1 MQVVLSVF
9 VKNVKEEDLTV
20 DLAERSV
27 RLRTWS
33 ADTGSVDVLTAHCA
47 TSSFDFPLLHAF
59 TSCSSSTLCPFCP
72 DELILPDP
80 PPRIQLSLNIKLPND
95 SEIAFDID
103 PLARSIDVS
112 RSTHRVLSM
121 KLEFKLA
128 KKQAG
133 ARWTALEGDEEPAD
147 ANTSTPAAPSTSSST
162 PNHAYPSSSKT
173 KKNWDA
179 LAADFEKKEADEQAK
194 RKDDKDANAG
204 GDKELNELFKSLY
217 AGATDDRESDE
228 PRDGTPGSS

>member
-1 MQVVLSVF
+1 
-9 VKNVKEEDLTV
+9 
-20 DLAERSV
+20 
-27 RLRTWS
+27 
-33 ADTGSVDVLTAHCA
+33 
-47 TSSFDFPLLHAF
+47 
-59 TSCSSSTLCPFCP
+59 
-72 DELILPDP
+72 
-80 PPRIQLSLNIKLPND
+80 LPNG

-133 ARWTALEGDEEPAD
+133 SRWTALEGDEEPAD
-147 ANTSTPAAPSTSSST
+147 ATPSTSAATSISST
-162 PNHAYPSSSKT
+162 TANHAYPSSSKT

-179 LAADFEKKEADEQAK
+179 LAADFEKKEADELAK

-217 AGATDDRESDE
+217 AGATDDREFGK
-228 PRDGTPGSS
+228 PRDGNRALS

>member
-1 MQVVLSVF
+1 M
-9 VKNVKEEDLTV
+9 
-20 DLAERSV
+20 
-27 RLRTWS
+27 
-33 ADTGSVDVLTAHCA
+33 
-47 TSSFDFPLLHAF
+47 
-59 TSCSSSTLCPFCP
+59 SCSPSPPCPFYP
-72 DELILPDP
+72 DALTLPTP
-80 PPRIQLSLNIKLPND
+80 PPHVQLSLNIKLPNG

-133 ARWTALEGDEEPAD
+133 SRWTALEGDEEPAD
-147 ANTSTPAAPSTSSST
+147 ATPSTSAATSISST
-162 PNHAYPSSSKT
+162 TANHAYPSSSKT

-179 LAADFEKKEADEQAK
+179 LAADFEKKEADELAK

-217 AGATDDRESDE
+217 AGATDDREFGK
-228 PRDGTPGSS
+228 PRDGNRALS